1 MTDLIE
7 RVAKAIM
14 LARPGEC
21 SVKDWKA
28 EAEDNPHV
36 AQAMAQARAAI
47 EAMRESVDAMAAER
61 EAAGV
66 DVYPGN
72 IWLADEFRAMI
83 DAALNTGG
91 RDD

>member
-21 SVKDWKA
+21 LVKDWKA
-28 EAEDNPHV
+28 EAKDNPHV

-47 EAMRESVDAMAAER
+47 AAMREPAEEMVTAVFNAQKER
-61 EAAGV
+61 
-66 DVYPGN
+66 
-72 IWLADEFRAMI
+72 
-83 DAALNTGG
+83 
-91 RDD
+91 